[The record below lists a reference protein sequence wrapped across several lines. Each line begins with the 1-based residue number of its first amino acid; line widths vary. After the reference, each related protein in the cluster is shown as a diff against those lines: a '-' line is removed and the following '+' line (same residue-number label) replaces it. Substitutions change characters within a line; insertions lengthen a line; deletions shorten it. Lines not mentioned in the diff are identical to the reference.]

1 MNRIW
6 RRILLAVPVLVGISL
21 AVAGLTAGYAA
32 PGLSAPSSETVTVYL
47 HGSAV
52 VEGLEYTLGQVASV
66 YGSDPARSQA
76 LARLPLGP
84 TPARPTLLPARV
96 IQERV
101 AAVSGHAVVI
111 GARVAILP
119 AEAIADDQR
128 WFYAALLAFVETQD
142 AGKQG
147 RIEIEMLGSPLL
159 LDGLGKGAAAQQGM
173 ASGWEDRIVFEA
185 SRSPY
190 SSGYRSSLAANTMPA
205 GTMQVT
211 YRVLAA
217 EALAGARQADG
228 HAAGGPITA
237 TRALEGSVRIWI
249 HHFLPVARAAM
260 DLPAG
265 YNLSE
270 EAVIFSEE
278 DVSLLKTS
286 FVVQG
291 ENISGY
297 KTLAPLRQGER
308 IDGGLLQRVLA
319 VRAGDRVVITIARPG
334 LRVSLPGRA
343 FRSGSVG
350 DIIDV
355 RPEATT
361 KRLQARIT
369 SKGEVLVESD

>member
-1 MNRIW
+1 MNKTW
-6 RRILLAVPVLVGISL
+6 RRILLAIAVLGALSL
-21 AVAGLTAGYAA
+21 TVTGPTAGYAA
-32 PGLSAPSSETVTVYL
+32 PGLSAPSETVTVYL
-47 HGSAV
+47 HASAV
-52 VEGLEYTLGQVASV
+52 VEGPQYTLGQVASV

-101 AAVSGHAVVI
+101 ATVSGQVVVI

-119 AEAIADDQR
+119 AETVAEDQR
-128 WFYAALLAFVETQD
+128 WFYSALLDFVETQD
-142 AGKQG
+142 AYKQG
-147 RIEIEMLGSPLL
+147 RIEIELLSSPLL
-159 LDGLGKGAAAQQGM
+159 LENLGNAVAQQQGM

-185 SRSPY
+185 SQSPY
-190 SSGYRSSLAANTMPA
+190 SSGYRSGLGDNTMPA

-217 EALAGARQADG
+217 AAPTGGGDADG
-228 HAAGGPITA
+228 YAAGGPIA
-237 TRALEGSVRIWI
+237 GAKPLEGSFRIWI
-249 HHFLPVARAAM
+249 HHFLPVARAAV
-260 DLPAG
+260 DLPADH
-265 YNLSE
+265 NLSE
-270 EAVIFSEE
+270 EAVLFGEE

-291 ENISGY
+291 EAISGY

-308 IDGGLLQRVLA
+308 LDGRLLQRVLA
-319 VRAGDRVVITIARPG
+319 VRAGDRVVITVARAG

-350 DIIDV
+350 DLIDV

>member
-1 MNRIW
+1 MNKIW
-6 RRILLAVPVLVGISL
+6 RRILLAVPVLVGLSL
-21 AVAGLTAGYAA
+21 TVTGLTAGYAA
-32 PGLSAPSSETVTVYL
+32 PGLSAPAETVTVYL
-47 HGSAV
+47 HAGAV
-52 VEGLEYTLGQVASV
+52 VEGPQYTLGQVASV

-84 TPARPTLLPARV
+84 TPVRPTLLPARV

-101 AAVSGHAVVI
+101 AAVSGQAVVI

-119 AEAIADDQR
+119 AEAIAEDQR
-128 WFYAALLAFVETQD
+128 WFYSALLDFVDSQD
-142 AGKQG
+142 TYKQG
-147 RIEIEMLGSPLL
+147 RIEIELLSSPIVLE
-159 LDGLGKGAAAQQGM
+159 GLGKTAAQQQSM

-190 SSGYRSSLAANTMPA
+190 SSGYRSSLAADTTPA

-217 EALAGARQADG
+217 ATSTGERDSDGYTAGAPP
-228 HAAGGPITA
+228 AAAKP
-237 TRALEGSVRIWI
+237 LEGSFRIWI

-260 DLPAG
+260 DLPGG
-265 YNLSE
+265 YNLNE
-270 EAVIFSEE
+270 EAVIFGEE
-278 DVSLLKTS
+278 DVSLLTTG

-291 ENISGY
+291 ERISGY

-308 IDGGLLQRVLA
+308 LDGRLLQRVLA
-319 VRAGDRVVITIARPG
+319 VRAGDRVVITVARPG

-343 FRSGSVG
+343 LRSGSVG
-350 DIIDV
+350 DLVDV
-355 RPEATT
+355 RPEATA